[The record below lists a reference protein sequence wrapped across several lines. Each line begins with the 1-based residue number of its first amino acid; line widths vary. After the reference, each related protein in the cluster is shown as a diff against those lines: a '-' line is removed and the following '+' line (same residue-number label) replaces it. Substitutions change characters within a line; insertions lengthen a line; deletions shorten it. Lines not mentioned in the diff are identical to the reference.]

1 MTGGRPARDA
11 RGTLIWPKRGRGASR
26 AAVAG
31 PVAGGK
37 LPGGRGGKVL
47 VAAGTAYQRRRITRA
62 SAEFHEAARLER
74 RLGFLHRVRRGDRHR
89 GIERHV
95 ANGVRSVIETPTH
108 PLVIRNQIENAEAQ
122 LIRREHGLLEALAE
136 VAIGQP
142 HALTPK
148 PPAHIGA
155 RAIVVVPLAIADT
168 ERDEGQPA
176 KVARG
181 VADAFAGQLGNSV
194 GIDRIRLGRGIER
207 RTAEAMAGEDPV
219 GAGEY
224 HAANAGAARCLD
236 DVVRRVDVVVQRRC
250 PGSLRA
256 GIAREMQ
263 HGFDAD
269 KAARPVVV
277 KHGEVS
283 RFDRAIAA
291 ELAIDQGEHPSE
303 GLHVA
308 AEPGAESARGAGDQD
323 MGHGNL
329 ADRDETCGRDAIS
342 SSKGYR
348 RRAGKQEDRNVH
360 KGSGPR
366 RSRRYRPRG
375 REPRRW

>member
-37 LPGGRGGKVL
+37 PPDGRGGKVL

-62 SAEFHEAARLER
+62 SADSTRRRAWSAASVSSTMSGVATGTE
-74 RLGFLHRVRRGDRHR
+74 V
-89 GIERHV
+89 IERHV

-142 HALTPK
+142 HALTPR
-148 PPAHIGA
+148 PPAHMGSWS
-155 RAIVVVPLAIADT
+155 IVVVPLAIADT
-168 ERDEGQPA
+168 ERDEGQAA

-291 ELAIDQGEHPSE
+291 GLAIDQGEHPSE